1 MIDFQAV
8 VMAAGRGSRL
18 TELLTADCFKYQLPV
33 ANLPMIYYPLR
44 ALKNAGFSEAI
55 VVLPS
60 SARARIDDSLSDRVG
75 LRIDYEFVA
84 ASAGEED
91 LGTLQSL
98 RQIVAKGKIKKDV
111 FVVGCDLVTD
121 FDFTHVANLHRVR
134 NATMTALLAPMSQSL
149 RESPVP
155 GTRGKP
161 KLERDLVGIEPGTQR
176 LVLFNA
182 EADFEETV
190 TVRRKVLKEHPVVD
204 VRSDLVDAHVYL
216 LNKWLLPYLLK
227 DDGITTIKGELVPL
241 LTRYQFKNAPPK
253 PSSEDVVDGEQTET
267 DIFRYAPLSGS
278 DLLGM
283 DLGDEFNL
291 GDTGTQKN
299 PIRCYAY
306 VAEGAFLV
314 RTNTVAGYM
323 EANRQAHQLSKEIFP
338 HVASGRFDNIVA
350 DKVEFGE
357 KSSVRHCVLGQN
369 CRIGAQ
375 AKVSDSVLLDG
386 VVVGDGV
393 SIQGCIVCG
402 AQEVG
407 SGAVLKNCIVA
418 HKKNVASEAKHA
430 NEVLGT
436 FVEI

>member
-18 TELLTADCFKYQLPV
+18 TELLTADCLKYQLPV

-44 ALKNAGFSEAI
+44 ALKNAGFTEAI
-55 VVLPS
+55 VILPS
-60 SARARIDDSLSDRVG
+60 SARGRLDDSLADRVG

-84 ASAGEED
+84 ASAAEED
-91 LGTLQSL
+91 QGTLQSL
-98 RQIVAKGKIKKDV
+98 RQIVTKIKKDV
-111 FVVGCDLVTD
+111 LVVGCDLVTD
-121 FDFTHVANLHRVR
+121 FDFTRLANLHRVR
-134 NATMTALLAPMSQSL
+134 NATMTVLLAPASQSL

-190 TVRRKVLKEHPVVD
+190 SIRRKVLKEHPVVD

-216 LNKWLLPYLLK
+216 LNRWLLPYLLK
-227 DDGITTIKGELVPL
+227 DASITTIKGELVPL

-253 PSSEDVVDGEQTET
+253 QSSEDVVDGEQTET
-267 DIFRYAPLSGS
+267 DIFRYAPQSGS
-278 DLLGM
+278 DLFGL
-283 DLGDEFNL
+283 DLGDEFSL
-291 GDTGTQKN
+291 CDTGTQKN

-306 VAEGAFLV
+306 VAEGSFLV

-323 EANRQAHQLSKEIFP
+323 EANRQAYQLSKEIFP
-338 HVASGRFDNIVA
+338 HVSPGRFDNIVA

-386 VVVGDGV
+386 VAVGDGA
-393 SIQGCIVCG
+393 SIQGCVVCG
-402 AQEVG
+402 AQEIG
-407 SGAVLKNCIVA
+407 AGAVLKNCVVA
-418 HKKNVASEAKHA
+418 HKKNVAAEAKHS

>member
-18 TELLTADCFKYQLPV
+18 TELLTADCLKYQLPV

-44 ALKNAGFSEAI
+44 ALKNAGFTEAI
-55 VVLPS
+55 VILPS
-60 SARARIDDSLSDRVG
+60 SARGRIDDSLADRVG

-84 ASAGEED
+84 AAAAEED

-98 RQIVAKGKIKKDV
+98 RQIVTKIKKDV
-111 FVVGCDLVTD
+111 LVVGCDLVTD
-121 FDFTHVANLHRVR
+121 FDFTLVANLHRVR
-134 NATMTALLAPMSQSL
+134 NATMTVLLAPASQSL

-190 TVRRKVLKEHPVVD
+190 TLRRKVLKEHPVVD

-216 LNKWLLPYLLK
+216 LNRWLLPYLLK
-227 DDGITTIKGELVPL
+227 DASITTIKGELVPL

-253 PSSEDVVDGEQTET
+253 QTSED
-267 DIFRYAPLSGS
+267 SGS
-278 DLLGM
+278 DLLGL
-283 DLGDEFNL
+283 DLGDDFNL
-291 GDTGTQKN
+291 GDTGTPKN

-306 VAEGAFLV
+306 VAEGSFLV

-323 EANRQAHQLSKEIFP
+323 EANRQAYQLSKEIFP
-338 HVASGRFDNIVA
+338 HVTPGRFDNIVA

-386 VVVGDGV
+386 VTVGDGV

-402 AQEVG
+402 TQEIG
-407 SGAVLKNCIVA
+407 AGAVLKNCVVA
-418 HKKNVASEAKHA
+418 HKKNVAAEAKHS

>member
-60 SARARIDDSLSDRVG
+60 SARARIDDSLADRVG
-75 LRIDYEFVA
+75 LRLDYEFVA

-134 NATMTALLAPMSQSL
+134 NATMTALLAPTSQSL

-190 TVRRKVLKEHPVVD
+190 TVRRKVLKEHPVID

-241 LTRYQFKNAPPK
+241 LTSHFQFRLQKK
-253 PSSEDVVDGEQTET
+253 PVILFFFFLSK
-267 DIFRYAPLSGS
+267 RYAPLSGS
-278 DLLGM
+278 DLLGV

-386 VVVGDGV
+386 VMVGDGV

-402 AQEVG
+402 VQDIG

-418 HKKNVASEAKHA
+418 HKKNVASDAKHA

>member
-1 MIDFQAV
+1 MIDFQAI

-18 TELLTADCFKYQLPV
+18 TELLTADNFKYQLPV
-33 ANLPMIYYPLR
+33 GNLPMIYYPLR
-44 ALKNAGFSEAI
+44 TLKNAGFSEVI

-60 SARARIDDSLSDRVG
+60 SARARIDDSLADRVG
-75 LRIDYEFVA
+75 LRIDYEFI
-84 ASAGEED
+84 AGGEDD

-111 FVVGCDLVTD
+111 FVVGCDLVSD
-121 FDFTHVANLHRVR
+121 FDFTLVANLHRVR
-134 NATMTALLAPMSQSL
+134 NATLTALLAPMSQSL

-161 KLERDLVGIEPGTQR
+161 KLERDIVGIEPGTRR
-176 LVLFNA
+176 LLLFNA

-190 TVRRKVLKEHPVVD
+190 TMRRKVLKEHPVID
-204 VRSDLVDAHVYL
+204 VRSDLIDAHVYL

-227 DDGITTIKGELVPL
+227 DENITTIKGELVPL
-241 LTRYQFKNAPPK
+241 LTRYQFKNVPK
-253 PSSEDVVDGEQTET
+253 QSEDVVDGEQTET
-267 DIFRYAPLSGS
+267 DIFRYAPVKGS
-278 DLLGM
+278 DFPGV
-283 DLGDEFNL
+283 DLGDDYHL
-291 GDTGTQKN
+291 GDAGAHKN
-299 PIRCYAY
+299 PVRCYAY
-306 VAEGAFLV
+306 IAEGAFLV

-323 EANRQAHQLSKEIFP
+323 EANRQAHQLNKEIFP
-338 HVASGRFDNIVA
+338 HIAGGRFDNIA
-350 DKVEFGE
+350 PEKVEFGE
-357 KSSVRHCVLGQN
+357 KSSARHCVLGQN

-386 VVVGDGV
+386 VTVGDGA

-402 AQEVG
+402 AQEIG
-407 SGAVLKNCIVA
+407 TGAVLKNCIVA
-418 HKKNVASEAKHA
+418 HKKNVAADAKHA

>member
-18 TELLTADCFKYQLPV
+18 TELLTADCLKYQLAV

-44 ALKNAGFSEAI
+44 ALKNAGFTEAI
-55 VVLPS
+55 VILPS
-60 SARARIDDSLSDRVG
+60 SARGRLDDSLADRVG

-84 ASAGEED
+84 ASAAEED
-91 LGTLQSL
+91 QGTLQSL
-98 RQIVAKGKIKKDV
+98 RQIVTKIKKDV
-111 FVVGCDLVTD
+111 LIVGCDLVTD
-121 FDFTHVANLHRVR
+121 FDFTRLANLHRVR
-134 NATMTALLAPMSQSL
+134 NATMTVLLAPASQSL

-190 TVRRKVLKEHPVVD
+190 SVRRKVLKEHPVVD

-216 LNKWLLPYLLK
+216 LNRWLLPYLLK
-227 DDGITTIKGELVPL
+227 DASITTIKGELVPL

-253 PSSEDVVDGEQTET
+253 QSSGDVVDGEQTET
-267 DIFRYAPLSGS
+267 DIFRYAPQSGS
-278 DLLGM
+278 DLFGL
-283 DLGDEFNL
+283 DLGDEFSL
-291 GDTGTQKN
+291 GDTGTLKN

-306 VAEGAFLV
+306 VAEGSFLV

-323 EANRQAHQLSKEIFP
+323 EANRQAYQLSKEIFP
-338 HVASGRFDNIVA
+338 HVTPGRFDNIVA
-350 DKVEFGE
+350 EKVEFGE

-369 CRIGAQ
+369 CRIGTQ

-386 VVVGDGV
+386 VTVGDGA
-393 SIQGCIVCG
+393 SIQGCVVCG
-402 AQEVG
+402 AQEIG
-407 SGAVLKNCIVA
+407 AGAVLKNCVVA
-418 HKKNVASEAKHA
+418 HKKNVAAEAKHS